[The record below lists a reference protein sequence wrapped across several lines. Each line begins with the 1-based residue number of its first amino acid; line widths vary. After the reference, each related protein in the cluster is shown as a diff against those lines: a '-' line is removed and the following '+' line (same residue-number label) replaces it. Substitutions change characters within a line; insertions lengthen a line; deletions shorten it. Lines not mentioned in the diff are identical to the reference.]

1 LRPHGAC
8 APERGRRP
16 RHEVADIFRAHSE
29 AYRAT
34 HPLTAEQ
41 RKVIWCIQ
49 ACRTSVLGGH
59 VEVCDD
65 CDHKEPSYNSC
76 RNRHCPKCQALD
88 QARWLAKRKERILP
102 VPYFHVVF
110 TLPSELRW
118 LAWRNRK
125 LIYNLLFMSA
135 SKTLL
140 ELGQDP
146 KRLGALLGIT
156 AVLHTWTRDLR
167 FHPHLHCVVTGG
179 GLCLDA
185 ERWVDSG
192 PKYLFP
198 VQVIASLF
206 RGKFLAG
213 LERLN
218 RRGLLDLGESK
229 SSEQKFSKLRN
240 KLYGKKWVVYA
251 KRPFAGP
258 RQLFSY
264 LGRYTHRVAISNHR
278 IRSLSDD
285 EVTFDTRNGKTASMH
300 PEQFIGRFLMHVLP
314 SGFVKIRHYGLMAAS
329 HVKGKLRAAQQ
340 LLSARVD
347 PDETSRNN
355 DELLPGDEFPA
366 DWREA
371 LKMLT
376 GIDPAVCPACGSSR
390 LRRIAVTAKPRFEY
404 GRTRAPPTP
413 KKK

>member
-1 LRPHGAC
+1 MRPHGAC

-29 AYRAT
+29 SYRAT

-41 RKVIWCIQ
+41 RKVMWCVQ
-49 ACRTSVLGGH
+49 ACRTLVLGGH
-59 VEVCDD
+59 VDVCDD
-65 CDHKEPSYNSC
+65 CGLKEPSYNSC

-88 QARWLAKRKERILP
+88 QARWLAQRRDRILP

-110 TLPSELRW
+110 TLPSELKP

-125 LIYNLLFMSA
+125 RIYGLLFKAA
-135 SKTLL
+135 SQTLL
-140 ELGQDP
+140 QLGRDP

-179 GLCLDA
+179 GLRLD
-185 ERWVDSG
+185 EDRWADSG

-198 VQVIASLF
+198 VQVIAKLF

-213 LERLN
+213 LDRLH
-218 RRGLLDLGESK
+218 RRGLLEVGES
-229 SSEQKFSKLRN
+229 EHADDDFAPLRDKLHR
-240 KLYGKKWVVYA
+240 KKWVVYA

-258 RQLFSY
+258 EQVYSY

-278 IRSLSDD
+278 IRAVTDD
-285 EVTFDTRNGKTASMH
+285 SVTIDTRDGKTATMH

-314 SGFVKIRHYGLMAAS
+314 PGFVKIRHYGLMASS
-329 HVKGKLRAAQQ
+329 HAKTKLTVARQ
-340 LLSARVD
+340 LLRPRVQD
-347 PDETSRNN
+347 DETPEQDGRSGRH
-355 DELLPGDEFPA
+355 EIPS
-366 DWREA
+366 DWRQA
-371 LKMLT
+371 LKELT
-376 GIDPAVCPACGSSR
+376 GIDPAVCRSCGSSR
-390 LRRIAVTAKPRFEY
+390 IRRVSVPAQRRLAYSRS
-404 GRTRAPPTP
+404 RAPPSRTGP
-413 KKK
+413 